1 MTRKPIS
8 SWEKGCSQTL
18 GSVVYDGPG
27 PCRHTSLLL
36 ILLKTGSGEKT
47 PALIILTAA
56 CGLREPCR
64 VCSSAKN
71 CLQTSGVRRQGLPS
85 ENCWAC
91 RSVRRLE
98 PSPQGP
104 ELFSGPPSLLAG
116 AAAAECWEW
125 LGGGVLTPGG
135 WSSGNLAGPLPF
147 PGPQET

>member
-1 MTRKPIS
+1 MQPGERKLRMTLEPVS
-8 SWEKGCSQTL
+8 SRGKDCSQTL
-18 GSVVYDGPG
+18 GNTVCVGRG
-27 PCRHTSLLL
+27 PCPHTLLL
-36 ILLKTGSGEKT
+36 LLKTGSGEKT
-47 PALIILTAA
+47 LALIILTAA

-116 AAAAECWEW
+116 AAAAECSEW
-125 LGGGVLTPGG
+125 LRGVCVC
-135 WSSGNLAGPLPF
+135 
-147 PGPQET
+147 